1 MLTVDRINNNTNFLP
16 GVTLAYEIRDTCI
29 WPNYALEQTLGFI
42 TGNDHEQT
50 PVATAGTNAGVSG
63 VALLAVHPL
72 PSPAY

>member
-1 MLTVDRINNNTNFLP
+1 MVLTVDRINNTNFLP

-42 TGNDHEQT
+42 TGNEQT

-63 VALLAVHPL
+63 VALLAVYQL